1 MTGSTPWPYP
11 IVRLRPGKD
20 NLLSKRHPWL
30 FSGALAELQT
40 TTLVRVADPSGN
52 VFAVG
57 TGSPG
62 QALAVRIFAFED
74 RPLDGSFFRERLDQ
88 ALALRDLLGEN
99 GAEAGCRWVFGE
111 ADGLP
116 GLVVDR
122 YGPALVVQV
131 GTAGLETL
139 RDIWWP
145 ELERLGRAR
154 GLSIFLERS
163 QAGRKEEG
171 LAVVNRILRG
181 SLPGPVTIREG
192 QARLSVDLLKGQ
204 KTGFFL
210 DQREHRLALG
220 RVSAG
225 CRVLNAFGYT
235 GAFSVHAGL
244 GGASEVATLDI
255 SAAALDHAAADWA
268 ANGLDPAAHV
278 RMEGDAFD
286 LLRQIAP
293 GSYDRVV
300 VDPPAFA
307 KQRKDVDPAFKA
319 YKDVFRLGARA
330 TTQGGLLW
338 CFSCSQHLDRARFQ
352 EAVWTALL
360 EAGRD
365 AQVLGHLGQP
375 ADHPYAL
382 NHPEG
387 FYLKGLWLRVL

>member
-1 MTGSTPWPYP
+1 MSVSPAWPYP
-11 IVRLRPGKD
+11 VLRLRPGKE
-20 NLLSKRHPWL
+20 NLLSKRHPWI
-30 FSGALAELQT
+30 FSGALAELPDGP
-40 TTLVRVADPSGN
+40 LVRVADASGS
-52 VFAVG
+52 VFAVA
-57 TGSPG
+57 TASPG
-62 QALAVRIFAFED
+62 QTLAARIFAFED
-74 RPLDGSFFRERLDQ
+74 RPLDAAFFRGRLER
-88 ALALRDLLGEN
+88 ALALRVALGLDAA
-99 GAEAGCRWVFGE
+99 GSGCRWVFGE

-122 YGPALVVQV
+122 YGPALVLQV
-131 GTAGLETL
+131 GSAGLEAL
-139 RDIWWP
+139 REAWWP
-145 ELERLGRAR
+145 ELERLGR
-154 GLSIFLERS
+154 GQGVTTFVERS
-163 QAGRKEEG
+163 SAGRKEEG
-171 LAVVNRILRG
+171 LPIVNRILKG
-181 SLPGPVTIREG
+181 SLGGPVTIQEG
-192 QARLSVDLLKGQ
+192 RAQLRVDLLKGQ

-210 DQREHRLALG
+210 DQREHRKALG
-220 RVSAG
+220 KVAAG

-244 GGASEVATLDI
+244 GGACQVATLDI
-255 SAAALDHAAADWA
+255 SAAALDHAEADWA

-286 LLRQIAP
+286 LLRQIPP

-319 YKDVFRLGARA
+319 YKDLFRLGARA
-330 TTQGGLLW
+330 TTEGGLLW

-365 AQVLGHLGQP
+365 AQVLAHLGQP
-375 ADHPYAL
+375 PDHPYAL

-387 FYLKGLWLRVL
+387 FYLKGLWLRVW

>member
-1 MTGSTPWPYP
+1 MSGTWPYP
-11 IVRLRPGKD
+11 VVRLKPGKE
-20 NLLSKRHPWL
+20 NLLSKRHPWI
-30 FSGALAELQT
+30 FSGALAAVPEAV
-40 TTLVRVADPSGN
+40 LVRIADSSGS

-57 TGSPG
+57 TASPG
-62 QALAVRIFAFED
+62 QTLAARIFAFEN
-74 RPLDGSFFRERLDQ
+74 RPLDELFFRERFDR
-88 ALALRDLLGEN
+88 ALALRELLGQD
-99 GAEAGCRWVFGE
+99 GPEAGCRWIFGE

-122 YGPALVVQV
+122 YGPALVLQV
-131 GTAGLETL
+131 GSAGLEAL
-139 RDIWWP
+139 RETWWP
-145 ELERLGRAR
+145 ELERLGRSR
-154 GLSIFLERS
+154 GIRTFVERS

-181 SLPGPVTIREG
+181 SLAGPVTIREG
-192 QARLSVDLLKGQ
+192 RALLRVDLLKGQ

-210 DQREHRLALG
+210 DQREHRECLG

-235 GAFSVHAGL
+235 GAFSMHAGL
-244 GGASEVATLDI
+244 GGAAEVATLDI
-255 SAAALDHAAADWA
+255 SAAARDQAESDWA
-268 ANGLDPAAHV
+268 ANGLEPARHT
-278 RMEGDAFD
+278 RMEGDAFE
-286 LLRQIAP
+286 LLRQVP
-293 GSYDRVV
+293 QGSYDRVV

-319 YKDVFRLGARA
+319 YKDLFRLGARA
-330 TTQGGLLW
+330 TSAGGLLW
-338 CFSCSQHLDRARFQ
+338 CFSCSQHMDRARFQ

-360 EAGRD
+360 EADRE

-375 ADHPYAL
+375 PDHPYAL

>member
-1 MTGSTPWPYP
+1 MSGTPTWPYP
-11 IVRLRPGKD
+11 VVRLKQGKE
-20 NLLSKRHPWL
+20 NLPSKRHPWV
-30 FSGALAELQT
+30 FSGALADPAET
-40 TTLVRVADPSGN
+40 VLVRVADASGS

-57 TGSPG
+57 SASPG
-62 QALAVRIFAFED
+62 QTLAVRIFAFED
-74 RPLDGSFFRERLDQ
+74 RPLDAGFFRARFEQ
-88 ALALRDLLGEN
+88 ALALRVTLGLE
-99 GAEAGCRWVFGE
+99 GPESGCRWVFGE

-122 YGPALVVQV
+122 YAGALVLQV
-131 GTAGLETL
+131 GSAGLEAL
-139 RDIWWP
+139 RGFWWP
-145 ELERLGRAR
+145 ELERLGKQQ
-154 GLSIFLERS
+154 GISVFVERS

-171 LAVVNRILRG
+171 LPIVNRLLRG
-181 SLPGPVTIREG
+181 SLAGPVTIREG
-192 QARLSVDLLKGQ
+192 RALLRVDLLKGQ

-210 DQREHRLALG
+210 DQREHRETLG
-220 RVSAG
+220 RLSAG

-244 GGASEVATLDI
+244 GGATEVTTLDI
-255 SAAALDHAAADWA
+255 SAPALDHAEADWL

-286 LLRQIAP
+286 LLRQLQP
-293 GSYDRVV
+293 GAYDRVV

-307 KQRKDVDPAFKA
+307 KQRKDLEPAFKA
-319 YKDVFRLGARA
+319 YKDLFRLGARG
-330 TTQGGLLW
+330 TSPGGLLW

-365 AQVLGHLGQP
+365 AQVLAHLGQP

-387 FYLKGLWLRVL
+387 FYLKGLLLRVQ